1 MTDSTSS
8 RPATTAGS
16 AADSPDN
23 PLPIIMMSGHAH
35 AWSRA
40 AFATAFED
48 FRDSLVNWRISALM
62 GWTEIRRRYHR
73 SLLGPFWIT
82 LSMAI
87 FILLVGGVF
96 SQLSGT
102 SLRSFMPYIATGY
115 VTWLLLSSFISNG
128 CNVFIGATRF
138 LRQMRLPKTTFVFAS
153 VWRDMMVFAHNL
165 PVVLVILAL
174 CDVRPTMW
182 TLMLIPA
189 ILATAAAGVIL
200 ALSLGMV
207 TSRFR
212 DLIPIVVSLTQL
224 MFFLTPVLYHPVHIG
239 KMGRLLEFNPATHF
253 VGIMRSAFLGEMPS
267 FTNWMVVLGLLAVG
281 GIASFLLFVRF
292 RARIIYWV

>member
-1 MTDSTSS
+1 
-8 RPATTAGS
+8 
-16 AADSPDN
+16 
-23 PLPIIMMSGHAH
+23 
-35 AWSRA
+35 
-40 AFATAFED
+40 
-48 FRDSLVNWRISALM
+48 
-62 GWTEIRRRYHR
+62 
-73 SLLGPFWIT
+73 
-82 LSMAI
+82 
-87 FILLVGGVF
+87 
-96 SQLSGT
+96 
-102 SLRSFMPYIATGY
+102 
-115 VTWLLLSSFISNG
+115 
-128 CNVFIGATRF
+128 
-138 LRQMRLPKTTFVFAS
+138 
-153 VWRDMMVFAHNL
+153 
-165 PVVLVILAL
+165 
-174 CDVRPTMW
+174 MW

-200 ALSLGMV
+200 ALSLGMI